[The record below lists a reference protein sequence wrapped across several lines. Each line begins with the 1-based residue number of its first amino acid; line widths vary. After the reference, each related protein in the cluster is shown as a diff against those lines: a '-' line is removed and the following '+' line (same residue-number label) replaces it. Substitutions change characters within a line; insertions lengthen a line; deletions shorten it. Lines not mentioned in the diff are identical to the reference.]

1 MRTTLTILA
10 AVSALAMAGQAAAHA
25 RLLSSTPKN
34 GATVAAP
41 SALVMHFS
49 ESIELAASSVAVKK
63 ADGSALATGALTL
76 DKDKRTV
83 HAPFAAAPAHGAYK
97 AHWHMKTEDGHETDG
112 DVAFT
117 VK

>member
-1 MRTTLTILA
+1 MRKTLMIIA
-10 AVSALAMAGQAAAHA
+10 ALSALALAGQAAAHA
-25 RLLSSTPKN
+25 RLLTSTPKN
-34 GATVAAP
+34 GASVAAP
-41 SALVMHFS
+41 TALIMHFS
-49 ESIELAASSVAVKK
+49 ESIELGGSSVAVKK
-63 ADGSALATGALTL
+63 ADGTIVATGALVL

-83 HAPFAAAPAHGAYK
+83 HAPFIAAPAHGAYK

>member
-1 MRTTLTILA
+1 MRKTLTILA
-10 AVSALAMAGQAAAHA
+10 AFAALAVASQASAHA
-25 RLLSSTPKN
+25 RLLMSTPKN

-41 SALVMHFS
+41 AALTMRFS
-49 ESIELAASSVAVKK
+49 EGIELAASSVLVKK
-63 ADGSALATGALTL
+63 ADGSAVAVGALTL
-76 DKDKRTV
+76 DADKRTV

-112 DVAFT
+112 DIAFT

>member
-1 MRTTLTILA
+1 MRTPLTILA
-10 AVSALAMAGQAAAHA
+10 ALSVLAVAGQAAAHA
-25 RLLSSTPKN
+25 RLLTSTPKN
-34 GATVAAP
+34 GASVTAP
-41 SALVMHFS
+41 KELAMHFS

-63 ADGSALATGALTL
+63 ADGTAVTTGALSL

-83 HAPFAAAPAHGAYK
+83 HASFAAPPAHGAYK

-112 DVAFT
+112 DVSFT